1 MSYTEW
7 KSRERNRIWKERLE
21 IAAGSFVFGLAIM
34 AVLMVCLQ
42 LDMLVVLP

>member
-7 KSRERNRIWKERLE
+7 KSRERKRVWFERIQ